1 MDDEKCFE
9 LCFPGLFKAEQEK
22 ESQLFDLTEM
32 PYKLVFKD
40 ISGYY
45 DDCGYCG

>member
-9 LCFPGLFKAEQEK
+9 LCFPGLFRSDYEND
-22 ESQLFDLTEM
+22 SILFDLNDM

-40 ISGYY
+40 ISGY
-45 DDCGYCG
+45 